1 MNAKSDLRSLGEQVI
16 SRVSNPEHRR
26 RLENMVVS
34 PALLDT
40 YKYRDLPGGVTETDL
55 CLRQMEVGKP
65 LMLVGPAGSGKTLM
79 PFAFAAATGLPLA
92 VNEGHNGFD
101 PEQFLAVRWQDEETG
116 RWGMTEADI
125 AIVYRYGGIIV
136 NDEIGRIPAKSQ
148 GVMFP
153 MFDARRRLT
162 MPSKEVVKAAD
173 TLLVV
178 STTNPPSYAGV
189 SEMDEAMMDRHSPVL
204 DWGYDAKVEAALI
217 QSKSLL
223 KMAQETRDRGD
234 LEGAMSTRNLE
245 EFEDL
250 VLSLGWEF
258 GRAGLLGRFVDYER
272 LIVAGVLDN
281 WAPKIKAEL
290 GII

>member
-1 MNAKSDLRSLGEQVI
+1 MLPSTDLQNLGEQVI
-16 SRVSNPEHRR
+16 SRVANPEHRR
-26 RLENMVVS
+26 RLENMRVEPS
-34 PALLDT
+34 LLT
-40 YKYRDLPGGVTETDL
+40 RYKYRDLPGGVSETDL
-55 CLRQMEVGKP
+55 MLRAIEVGKP
-65 LMLVGPAGSGKTLM
+65 ILLVGPAGSGKTLM

-101 PEQFLAVRWQDEETG
+101 PEQFLATRWQDEETG

-125 AIVYRYGGIIV
+125 ALVWRYGGV
-136 NDEIGRIPAKSQ
+136 ALNDEIGRIPAKSQ

-162 MPSKEVVKAAD
+162 MPNKEVVKAAD
-173 TLLVV
+173 ILAIV

-204 DWGYDAKVEAALI
+204 QWGYDPKVEAELV

-223 KMAQETRDRGD
+223 KMAQEIRDRGD
-234 LEGAMSTRNLE
+234 LEGVMSTRNLE

-258 GRAGLLGRFVDYER
+258 ARAGFLGRWVDYEQ
-272 LIVAGVLDN
+272 LIVQGVLDN
-281 WAPKIKAEL
+281 WAPKIKTEL
-290 GII
+290 GVA